1 MFRGKYQKLTQYIP
15 GVPQK
20 VNAGGALNAPP
31 RGKLLIQN
39 PVADRVKGLCTLDL
53 VMCTF
58 EASVHAYKHSG
69 ALA

>member
-39 PVADRVKGLCTLDL
+39 PMADRVKDEEHDMVHIIQICTCGNNL
-53 VMCTF
+53 
-58 EASVHAYKHSG
+58 
-69 ALA
+69 